1 MANGILSGMRVVEGS
16 AFVAAP
22 LGGMTLAQ
30 MGAEVIRFDPIG
42 GGIDYGRWPITKDG
56 ASLFWAGLNK
66 GKKSIMIDLASPRG
80 VEIAVALITAP
91 GDGGGM
97 FLTNFPARGWLDY
110 ERLKARRADLIMLNI
125 LGHFDGS
132 TAVDYTVNCAIGF
145 PFVTGPGAKDQPVN
159 HVLPAW
165 DAITGATAAA
175 GLLAA
180 ERHRARTGEGQLVK
194 LPLSDVGYA
203 MAGNLGFIGE
213 AQVNRVERAGY
224 GNYLYGGFGKDFVSA
239 DGRRVM
245 VIGLSFRQWQS
256 LIKATGLGPRFSEIG
271 NRLKL
276 DLSDEG
282 NRFKAREEIAAVLAP
297 WIAART
303 VAQLAEIFDPLGVC
317 WGPYQTFAQMLAEDS
332 RCSTANPMF
341 REVDQP
347 GIGKVLT
354 PASPLTFTA
363 DSLAPGRLPAAP
375 APRLGA
381 HTDEV
386 LGDVLGLSAAEIG
399 KLHDNGVVAGP
410 Q

>member
-1 MANGILSGMRVVEGS
+1 
-16 AFVAAP
+16 
-22 LGGMTLAQ
+22 MTLAQ

-66 GKKSIMIDLASPRG
+66 GKKSIAIDLGSPKG

-91 GDGGGM
+91 GEGGGL

-125 LGHFDGS
+125 LGHFDGA
-132 TAVDYTVNCAIGF
+132 TAVDYTVNSAVGF
-145 PFVTGPGAKDQPVN
+145 PFVTGPGEEPVN

-180 ERHRARTGEGQLVK
+180 ERHRSRTGEGQLVK
-194 LPLSDVGYA
+194 LPLSDVAYA

-213 AQVNRVERAGY
+213 AQINGVERARY
-224 GNYLYGGFGKDFVSA
+224 GNYLYGGFGKDFVTA

-256 LIKATGLGPRFSEIG
+256 LIKATGLGPRFTEIA

-276 DLSDEG
+276 DLADEG
-282 NRFKAREEIAAVLAP
+282 NRFRAREEIAAVLSP

-303 VAQLAEIFDPLGVC
+303 VAQLAEAFDPVGVC
-317 WGPYQTFAQMLAEDS
+317 WGPYQTFAQMLAQDK
-332 RCSTANPMF
+332 RCSAANPMF
-341 REVDQP
+341 REIDQP
-347 GIGKVLT
+347 GIGRVLT
-354 PASPLTFTA
+354 PASPLQFTA
-363 DSLAPGRLPAAP
+363 ASLSPGRLPAQP

-381 HTDEV
+381 HTDEI
-386 LGDVLGLSAAEIG
+386 LGDMLGLSATEIG
-399 KLHDNGVVAGP
+399 KLHDDGVVAGP
-410 Q
+410 R